1 MRISRHGIALI
12 RSHPHIADGG
22 SRGAGQFPEF
32 CLHGTLL
39 SLCHTN
45 IVFIQNT
52 VISKYTVFL
61 KYIATAFLKIFPKYF
76 PACSGKGNI
85 DRGMIAI

>member
-1 MRISRHGIALI
+1 MAVLGVQVSSLNFAFMGP
-12 RSHPHIADGG
+12 SSPHATQI
-22 SRGAGQFPEF
+22 
-32 CLHGTLL
+32 
-39 SLCHTN
+39 LCS
-45 IVFIQNT
+45 IYNT